1 MAKQKSRRRPTAK
14 PYQVFVSH
22 ATADKWIARMICEK
36 IEAQGA
42 VTFRDDRDI
51 QGGDDIPDSIRFQIK
66 QSRELVVLLTP
77 ASVSRQWVIF
87 EVGAAWG
94 WSRKIR
100 IVPIMCHVDVDPI
113 PGMIRSK
120 KAIYLNEFDQYI
132 AKLQKR
138 VEEHHGE

>member
-1 MAKQKSRRRPTAK
+1 MAKKKSTKRGAK

-36 IEAQGA
+36 VESCGA

-51 QGGDDIPDSIRFQIK
+51 DGGDDIPENIRIQIK

-77 ASVSRQWVIF
+77 VSVTRQWVIF

-100 IVPIMCHVDVDPI
+100 IVPILCHVDVDPI
-113 PGMIRSK
+113 PEMIRAK
-120 KAIYLNEFDQYI
+120 KAIHLNDFDQYLME
-132 AKLQKR
+132 LQRR
-138 VEEHHGE
+138 VEDHNGK